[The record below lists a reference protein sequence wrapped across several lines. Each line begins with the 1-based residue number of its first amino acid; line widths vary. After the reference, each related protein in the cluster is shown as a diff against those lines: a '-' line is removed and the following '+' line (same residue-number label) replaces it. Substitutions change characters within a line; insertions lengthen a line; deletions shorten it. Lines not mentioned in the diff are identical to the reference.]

1 MLYTVVSEYDVFLSN
16 SAQRNYLDIKG
27 GKLEYIGSGKNRKI
41 VGLFSTDPSLYLI
54 KDYQPGQRIRSN
66 NDNKKQE
73 DNYGYFGC
81 YLAGYYTGTD

>member
-41 VGLFSTDPSLYLI
+41 VGLFSTDPTMYLN
-54 KDYQPGQRIRSN
+54 KDYQPGKIIRN
-66 NDNKKQE
+66 HQK
-73 DNYGYFGC
+73 
-81 YLAGYYTGTD
+81 LT